1 MLAITKH
8 RRRMSSL
15 EQQLGPGPNKEGRGL
30 SLHRRAIFIF
40 RGASTIQTVAQCL
53 RSFLFPGAGFTHFGL
68 MIPGYHQQ
76 SSTLLEAFA
85 PQS

>member
-1 MLAITKH
+1 VAYHCIIVLYSFFA
-8 RRRMSSL
+8 
-15 EQQLGPGPNKEGRGL
+15 
-30 SLHRRAIFIF
+30 
-40 RGASTIQTVAQCL
+40 ASTIQTVAQCL